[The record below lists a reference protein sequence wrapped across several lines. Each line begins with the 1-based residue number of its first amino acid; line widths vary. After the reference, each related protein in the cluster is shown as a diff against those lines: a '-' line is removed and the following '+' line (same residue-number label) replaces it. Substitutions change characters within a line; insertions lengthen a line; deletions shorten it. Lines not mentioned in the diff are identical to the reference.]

1 MVLAAGEVCFYL
13 KKTREQ
19 FRVKGRLQVVAVGE
33 SDERLSKARRQQWT
47 QISPAAQAS
56 FAATTMPGAQIQP
69 KEDGGREEGGD
80 EREGGGDGGGGGELE
95 AIKEPT
101 DEFCLVLLWPNF
113 VDHLELG
120 GGQRRHTHQLD
131 GGGDGGGVALPGGGK
146 QGACADDR
154 GGAGEVGQPKGFD
167 WTTTEVYP

>member
-1 MVLAAGEVCFYL
+1 M
-13 KKTREQ
+13 
-19 FRVKGRLQVVAVGE
+19 KGRLQVVAAGE
-33 SDERLSKARRQQWT
+33 SDERLVKARRQQWT

-56 FAATTMPGAQIQP
+56 FAATTVPGAQTQS
-69 KEDGGREEGGD
+69 KENGGREEKGGD
-80 EREGGGDGGGGGELE
+80 EGGGEETE

-120 GGQRRHTHQLD
+120 DGQTRHTHQLD
-131 GGGDGGGVALPGGGK
+131 GDRDGGGVALPGGGK
-146 QGACADDR
+146 QGSCTDGR
-154 GGAGEVGQPKGFD
+154 GGAGEVGPLKGFV